1 MPIIYT
7 ELTIRAP
14 IQRCFDLSRSID
26 IHMQSTAKSRERAVA
41 GVTSGLIRLGETVTW
56 EAVHLGVRQRLTV
69 RITEYSEPS
78 YFVDEMVKGAFR
90 SFVHRHEFG
99 EADGQTMMKDTF
111 DYVSPLGWLGRA
123 ADKLFLEAYMRRF
136 LLERNRYI
144 KQVAE
149 GEQELPK

>member
-1 MPIIYT
+1 
-7 ELTIRAP
+7 
-14 IQRCFDLSRSID
+14 
-26 IHMQSTAKSRERAVA
+26 
-41 GVTSGLIRLGETVTW
+41 
-56 EAVHLGVRQRLTV
+56 
-69 RITEYSEPS
+69 EPY

-90 SFVHRHEFG
+90 SFVHRHEFS
-99 EADGQTMMKDTF
+99 EADGQTTMKDTF

-144 KQVAE
+144 KQAAE